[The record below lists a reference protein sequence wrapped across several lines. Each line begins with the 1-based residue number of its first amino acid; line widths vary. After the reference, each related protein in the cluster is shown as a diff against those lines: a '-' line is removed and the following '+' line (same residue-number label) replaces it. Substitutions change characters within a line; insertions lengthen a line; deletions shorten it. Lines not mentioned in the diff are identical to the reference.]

1 MIRKA
6 MLSDLPQIVLLSQRI
21 HQETAKADNYRPCLE
36 NPDAALF
43 VFEEDKSILG
53 YILYREEGEDTEI
66 DEIAI
71 RQDREGQGIGKKLLI
86 DTLDQIKTNHPG
98 TCFLEVRKKNQRA
111 ITLYEHA
118 GFVFY
123 RERQNYY
130 PDDDALCYKKEVLTH
145 ER

>member
-6 MLSDLPQIVLLSQRI
+6 TLSDLPQIALLSQRI
-21 HQETAKADNYRPCLE
+21 HQGVTKTDDYRSCLE
-36 NPDAALF
+36 NPDAAIF
-43 VFEEDKSILG
+43 VFEEDKAILG
-53 YILYREEGEDTEI
+53 YILYRVEGEDTEI

-71 RQDREGQGIGKKLLI
+71 CQEKEGQGIGKMLLL
-86 DTLDQIKTNHPG
+86 DTLIQIKANHPG

-123 RERQNYY
+123 RERRNYY
-130 PDDDALCYKKEVLTH
+130 PNDDALCYKK
-145 ER
+145 RF